1 MNQSASLPWAESF
14 SPHLLD
20 EITEVRIQQPGVIE
34 AEAHARK
41 RRQRLTRDGKLVL
54 VAIDHPA
61 RGVTEIRGD
70 KLAMG
75 DRWQFLTR
83 ARRVL
88 EDPELDGV
96 LASTDVL
103 DDLLVLSHLE
113 REQRGTSF
121 LDERVLVGS

>member
-1 MNQSASLPWAESF
+1 
-14 SPHLLD
+14 
-20 EITEVRIQQPGVIE
+20 
-34 AEAHARK
+34 
-41 RRQRLTRDGKLVL
+41 
-54 VAIDHPA
+54 
-61 RGVTEIRGD
+61 
-70 KLAMG
+70 MG

-113 REQRGTSF
+113 RSRSGHSSRCSAIQTTCICSEC
-121 LDERVLVGS
+121 